1 MLEEVDAKPVKWR
14 KCINL
19 KNSCKSLVIVTSP
32 RRFRCFARRQHGV
45 QQQQMRTRQ
54 QMKMTIPVTMPK
66 KLITPP
72 PPMGPNSAL
81 EAAQHLRCQ
90 EGPQHSVKWSGSPSR
105 GQLKAVSTLSEKMYS
120 LLLIQHLCPALP
132 KTPSMQSKAER
143 SCPQMFWPKAIF
155 TTIRKSSGMISHC
168 NLDTLLL
175 SINTSRNTFI
185 AITICRHL
193 CEIFASLIP
202 TLH

>member
-1 MLEEVDAKPVKWR
+1 M
-14 KCINL
+14 
-19 KNSCKSLVIVTSP
+19 
-32 RRFRCFARRQHGV
+32 

-72 PPMGPNSAL
+72 PPIGPNSAF

-90 EGPQHSVKWSGSPSR
+90 EGPQHSVKWSGSPAR

-132 KTPSMQSKAER
+132 KTPSRQSKAER
-143 SCPQMFWPKAIF
+143 SCPQMFWPKAIL
-155 TTIRKSSGMISHC
+155 TIIRKSSGMISQC

-193 CEIFASLIP
+193 CEIFASSIP